1 VLADAVGDL
10 LARADQEMT
19 VLLAELSAA
28 AEAYARC
35 ADDYET
41 CDRAVAARLNR
52 VATDVEAVSRAY
64 GSR

>member
-1 VLADAVGDL
+1 
-10 LARADQEMT
+10 